1 MKKFCLI
8 IFLLVPFLF
17 NCGGSGSNKSIFLNG
32 EILNFGE
39 FGIFEVEV
47 IEDGRTRDSD
57 DVDENG
63 NFNLNFNA
71 DSGIVTL
78 RFIGE
83 EIAVERSNFSVTDNS
98 TIELAVTIQT
108 NPIAIIFNSW
118 VVFQDRLSLRGD
130 DEVVLQDTEAEIII
144 NGDGNNCIHT
154 RDDSIV
160 DFRVKSIDISNCDE
174 GVRTENSSQVI
185 LLADDS
191 IAIFSDSN
199 GVRSKDES
207 FVSIGQVL
215 NANNNSVEVRS
226 FEADGV
232 NTSGTATVIF
242 TPQNNNCT
250 IRGANSGVNEGSN
263 SNVETDGC
271 SIVDG

>member
-17 NCGGSGSNKSIFLNG
+17 SCGGSGSNKSIFLNG

-47 IEDGRTRDSD
+47 IEDGSTRDSD
-57 DVDENG
+57 DVDEDG

-98 TIELAVTIQT
+98 TIELDVTIQS

-144 NGDGNNCIHT
+144 NGDGNHCIHT

-263 SNVETDGC
+263 SNVDTDGC

>member
-17 NCGGSGSNKSIFLNG
+17 SCGGSGSNKSIFLDG

-39 FGIFEVEV
+39 FGIIEVEV
-47 IEDGRTRDSD
+47 VEDDRTRDSD

-63 NFNLNFNA
+63 DFNLNFNA
-71 DSGIVTL
+71 DSGLVTL

-83 EIAVERSNFSVTDNS
+83 ELTVERSNFSVTDDS
-98 TIELAVTIQT
+98 TIVLDVTIQQ

-130 DEVVLQDTEAEIII
+130 DEVVLQDTEAEIVI
-144 NGDGNNCIHT
+144 NGDGNHCIHT

-215 NANNNSVEVRS
+215 NASNNSVEVRS

>member
-17 NCGGSGSNKSIFLNG
+17 SCGGSGSNKSIFLDG

-39 FGIFEVEV
+39 FGIIEVEV
-47 IEDGRTRDSD
+47 IEDDRTRDSD

-63 NFNLNFNA
+63 DFNLNFNA
-71 DSGIVTL
+71 DSGLVTL

-83 EIAVERSNFSVTDNS
+83 EITVERSNFSVTDDS
-98 TIELAVTIQT
+98 TIVLDVTIQQ

-130 DEVVLQDTEAEIII
+130 DEVVLQDTEAEIVI
-144 NGDGNNCIHT
+144 NGDGNHCIHT

-215 NANNNSVEVRS
+215 NASNNSVEVRS

>member
-1 MKKFCLI
+1 MKKYCLI
-8 IFLLVPFLF
+8 IFLLIPFLF
-17 NCGGSGSNKSIFLNG
+17 SCGGSGSNKSIFLDG

-39 FGIFEVEV
+39 FGIIEVEV
-47 IEDGRTRDSD
+47 VEDDRTRDSD

-71 DSGIVTL
+71 DSGIVSL
-78 RFIGE
+78 RFIGV
-83 EIAVERSNFSVTDNS
+83 EITVERSNFSVTDDS
-98 TIELAVTIQT
+98 TIVLGVTIQQ

-130 DEVVLQDTEAEIII
+130 DEVVLLDTEAEIVI
-144 NGDGNNCIHT
+144 NGDGNHCIQT

-160 DFRVKSIDISNCDE
+160 DFRVKSIDLSNCNE

-185 LLADDS
+185 LLADES

-199 GVRSKDES
+199 GIRSREDS
-207 FVSIGQVL
+207 FVSIGQVF

-226 FEADGV
+226 FNADGV
-232 NTSGTATVIF
+232 NTSNTATVIF

-263 SNVETDGC
+263 SNVDTDGC
-271 SIVDG
+271 TIVDG

>member
-17 NCGGSGSNKSIFLNG
+17 SCGGSGSNKSIFLDG

-39 FGIFEVEV
+39 FGIIEVEV
-47 IEDGRTRDSD
+47 VEDDRTRDSD

-63 NFNLNFNA
+63 DFNLNFNA
-71 DSGIVTL
+71 DSGLVTL

-83 EIAVERSNFSVTDNS
+83 EITVERSNFSVTDDS
-98 TIELAVTIQT
+98 TIVLDVTIQQ

-130 DEVVLQDTEAEIII
+130 DEVVLLDTEAEIVI
-144 NGDGNNCIHT
+144 NGDGNHCIQT

-160 DFRVKSIDISNCDE
+160 DFRVKSIDLSNCNE

-185 LLADDS
+185 LLADES
-191 IAIFSDSN
+191 VTIFSDSN
-199 GVRSKDES
+199 GIRSREES

-215 NANNNSVEVRS
+215 NASNNSVEVRS

-263 SNVETDGC
+263 SNVDTDGC
-271 SIVDG
+271 TIVDG